1 MAVILGYN
9 IPYMGYIGSGV
20 GLVIGAIILW
30 SVLRSRGESRID
42 IANEEIERDEELIKL
57 HRREKKIEKTER
69 TDAEELLRLFNQ
81 FYYHARA
88 LGLHQ
93 EQQEGRATLIK
104 SRLGS
109 IIAERMDMKSEFAEF
124 NNLSGEILYYITHFN
139 SGDKIINF
147 YKSPI
152 ETALAKLGV
161 DIRAEYAAIEQ
172 TRRVLDEEEEDTH
185 REEAA

>member
-1 MAVILGYN
+1 M
-9 IPYMGYIGSGV
+9 
-20 GLVIGAIILW
+20 
-30 SVLRSRGESRID
+30 
-42 IANEEIERDEELIKL
+42 
-57 HRREKKIEKTER
+57 
-69 TDAEELLRLFNQ
+69 
-81 FYYHARA
+81 
-88 LGLHQ
+88 
-93 EQQEGRATLIK
+93 IK

-139 SGDKIINF
+139 SGDNIINF
-147 YKSPI
+147 YKSSI

-172 TRRVLDEEEEDTH
+172 SRRVLDEEEADTH